1 MPGHKP
7 GPVGIVSRSG
17 TLTYQ
22 PVHQTT
28 MMGVGWLTCVG
39 IGGDPVKG
47 TEFIDVLELLSPK
60 SIIRIGTTDENAV
73 EFLAK
78 SRVTKPT
85 VGFIVGVTA
94 PSGRCM
100 EYAGAVIWRQGLI
113 SRSRILPRGRHDAGR
128 TVAREVIRLSSHLSD
143 NRLVA

>member
-1 MPGHKP
+1 
-7 GPVGIVSRSG
+7 
-17 TLTYQ
+17 
-22 PVHQTT
+22 

-78 SRVTKPT
+78 SRITKPT

-94 PSGRCM
+94 PSGRCV
-100 EYAGAVIWRQGLI
+100 EYPGAVISGGKGLI
-113 SRSRILPRGRHDAGR
+113 SGRGFSREAAHDAGR